1 MKWTFGNEIF
11 LILIFFGLLPLS
23 IFSFYNYSLS
33 SYFLKDTIFSN
44 LEEITRLLTKETEDF
59 ISSAFNDI
67 KVLSENP
74 ILKSSKISLEEKSK
88 ELNKIVKYYPR
99 FQDITFVDEYGNTL
113 CSTSFRFYGK
123 WQTNAWFQKAKEE
136 KKIVMSEIYAI
147 SDPKNPILS
156 FFAPVF
162 DEQGKFSFLMTVQIN
177 MERFFEI
184 FDRVKV
190 GKEGYAFLIN
200 SRGDIISHLNR
211 EFLFDKISPNYPLK
225 EAFEKKEGRIEFNF
239 KNTDFVGTFRNVILN
254 QNKAETPKWQI
265 IVIEP
270 KKEAFVL
277 LNSLKS
283 QIYFLILIF
292 FVFLIFFSK
301 FLSKII
307 SQPLKELILAT
318 EKIARGN
325 FDVQIDIKR
334 TDEFG
339 ELAKSF
345 IQMAKRLSES
355 YIALE
360 QGKEREMILRIRE
373 RARIEETERKVKEL
387 EEARIALMSILEDVE
402 EARKKAEEEKNK
414 TLAIVE
420 NFVDGLLIFD
430 KDRRLV
436 SMNPQAEIFLKLKKE
451 EIIEKSIED
460 LKEIPEFKKIF
471 EIVGPEIQPCFREEI
486 QMEENLILEV
496 TSLPILLEKEK
507 IGNLIILHDITR
519 EKYIDQLKTEF
530 VSLAAH
536 QLRTPLSGIK
546 WSLKMILDEDL
557 GPVPEGLKDFLKK
570 ALLSNE
576 RLIHL
581 VNDLLDVTRIEE
593 GKFLYKLEEK
603 DVAKIVEDVFNSYLD
618 LAKEKNIEFKLE
630 KLKDDFPLVK
640 VDEEKIKLVIQNL
653 IENALIYTL
662 PKGKVTV
669 TIDLQNGNF
678 FFKIQDTGIGI
689 PKEVRDRI
697 FTKFFRAPNAA
708 KIDTEGSGL
717 GLFVTKNIVESHGGK
732 IWFESEEGKGTTF
745 YFTIPVKKRIKK

>member
-1 MKWTFGNEIF
+1 MDVKKDREKILLEDLTLLESYLRDLFFF
-11 LILIFFGLLPLS
+11 LPIPVCLVSSIGIILEV
-23 IFSFYNYSLS
+23 
-33 SYFLKDTIFSN
+33 N
-44 LEEITRLLTKETEDF
+44 LAFEEISGYKIEEAIGKPIEALFIKEEIKEILKETFEKGFVKEREINFFTKDKRKILVSVSTKLRKSEEGEIIGYF
-59 ISSAFNDI
+59 ISFFDLSNI
-67 KVLSENP
+67 KKIESELQN
-74 ILKSSKISLEEKSK
+74 KLE
-88 ELNKIVKYYPR
+88 ELNK
-99 FQDITFVDEYGNTL
+99 
-113 CSTSFRFYGK
+113 
-123 WQTNAWFQKAKEE
+123 AKE
-136 KKIVMSEIYAI
+136 
-147 SDPKNPILS
+147 
-156 FFAPVF
+156 
-162 DEQGKFSFLMTVQIN
+162 T
-177 MERFFEI
+177 
-184 FDRVKV
+184 
-190 GKEGYAFLIN
+190 
-200 SRGDIISHLNR
+200 
-211 EFLFDKISPNYPLK
+211 
-225 EAFEKKEGRIEFNF
+225 
-239 KNTDFVGTFRNVILN
+239 
-254 QNKAETPKWQI
+254 
-265 IVIEP
+265 
-270 KKEAFVL
+270 
-277 LNSLKS
+277 
-283 QIYFLILIF
+283 
-292 FVFLIFFSK
+292 
-301 FLSKII
+301 
-307 SQPLKELILAT
+307 
-318 EKIARGN
+318 
-325 FDVQIDIKR
+325 
-334 TDEFG
+334 
-339 ELAKSF
+339 
-345 IQMAKRLSES
+345 
-355 YIALE
+355 
-360 QGKEREMILRIRE
+360 EMILRIRE
-373 RARIEETERKVKEL
+373 MAKAKDVERKVEEL
-387 EEARIALMSILEDVE
+387 EKARKALMNILEDIE
-402 EARKKAEEEKNK
+402 EAKKKAEEEKNK

-451 EIIEKSIED
+451 EIIGKSIED

-471 EIVGPEIQPCFREEI
+471 EIVGLEIEPCFREELK
-486 QMEENLILEV
+486 MEENLILEV

-603 DVAKIVEDVFNSYLD
+603 DVVKIVENVFNSYLD

-630 KLKDDFPLVK
+630 KLKDDFPLIK

-689 PKEVRDRI
+689 PKEVQDRI
-697 FTKFFRAPNAA
+697 FTKFFRASNAA

-745 YFTIPVKKRIKK
+745 YFTIPVKKEEK